1 MGAYTEPTTTKKY
14 TVSVEGINGYTG
26 TTSSVNW
33 GIDKKDLA
41 DCDITAAKNSKG
53 SVSVVVMNGNVKVPT
68 EKYVV
73 TENADGTVTVTP
85 AKDSKYYIGSKTVT
99 LAGSEANE
107 KTGTPMISN
116 VKVVGNKATVTFPV
130 IQMVLQV
137 MTM

>member
-33 GIDKKDLA
+33 GIIKKDLA

-53 SVSVVVMNGNVKVPT
+53 SVSVVVMNEMLKVPT

-73 TENADGTVTVTP
+73 TE
-85 AKDSKYYIGSKTVT
+85 KC
-99 LAGSEANE
+99 
-107 KTGTPMISN
+107 
-116 VKVVGNKATVTFPV
+116 
-130 IQMVLQV
+130 
-137 MTM
+137 